1 LVNPDAAQLHD
12 PPDRGPG
19 DTSERI
25 SALISDPLPREALA
39 MNVEGRKVTAPDD
52 GFGKLWRKRYWI
64 RLVGSTVTPAEL
76 VAVWKARYTEF
87 WPEGSRL
94 YQPPDGLEQG
104 DVAAA
109 DLAMI
114 GGTRLGTGIAVTGER
129 DTSFTFASLQ
139 GHTFNGTITF
149 TGSDDGGVTVARVE
163 VNARASDPLYEI
175 AMPLGGHWHEN
186 RFWKAS
192 LAALARHF
200 GVESRPEMSMECLD
214 KQRKWRNAPNIV
226 HNAFLHTAAYLA
238 ARPFRRLARWLRS
251 RGRSA

>member
-1 LVNPDAAQLHD
+1 MQRRGYGPRAPWPAGVHVCHARATCRGPRCPPGKDASLVNPDAAQPHD

-94 YQPPDGLEQG
+94 YQPPDGL
-104 DVAAA
+104 
-109 DLAMI
+109 
-114 GGTRLGTGIAVTGER
+114 
-129 DTSFTFASLQ
+129 
-139 GHTFNGTITF
+139 
-149 TGSDDGGVTVARVE
+149 
-163 VNARASDPLYEI
+163 
-175 AMPLGGHWHEN
+175 
-186 RFWKAS
+186 
-192 LAALARHF
+192 
-200 GVESRPEMSMECLD
+200 
-214 KQRKWRNAPNIV
+214 
-226 HNAFLHTAAYLA
+226 
-238 ARPFRRLARWLRS
+238 
-251 RGRSA
+251 